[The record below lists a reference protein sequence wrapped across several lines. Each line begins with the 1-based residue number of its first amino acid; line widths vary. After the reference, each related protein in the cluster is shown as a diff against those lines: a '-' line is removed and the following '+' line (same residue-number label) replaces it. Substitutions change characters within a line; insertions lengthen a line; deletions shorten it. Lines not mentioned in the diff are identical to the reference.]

1 MWDTDDTRALAASMA
16 RALGLDSS
24 EFGGK
29 SFRIG
34 GATDMREALGEGSK
48 ETIKQRG
55 RWATDVAEV
64 YQRALI
70 KSHLDA
76 SVAMGSAQAS
86 RDLEEFC
93 NGSWA
98 QPALR

>member
-1 MWDTDDTRALAASMA
+1 MGLR
-16 RALGLDSS
+16 LGMEPKHL
-24 EFGGK
+24 GGK

-70 KSHLDA
+70 SSHLDA
-76 SVAMGSAQAS
+76 SVAMGSARAS